1 MLYFL
6 QALKISAL
14 TVNIGLRIISS
25 KLIICTKY
33 YMSKNQNS
41 QNYETDILI
50 VGAGIMG
57 ATLASILKEINANLR
72 VDIIESLN
80 KPALESS
87 YAYNNAGTGHAGYC
101 ELNYTPLLPNN
112 KIDTH
117 KALQINSEFEISLQ
131 YWSYLTKKYR
141 SFKPKK
147 FIKRTPHISLV
158 NGDKNISYLKKRYLA
173 LRSSPLFETIEFS
186 SNSKNIEKWIPLL
199 KSKKLL
205 EKYAATKVEMGTD
218 VNFGE
223 ITYQL
228 ISILKTKKNFCLR
241 TNHKLTDINEN
252 NDGSWSVKLN
262 GGKKI
267 NANFIFIASGGD
279 SLKILQKT
287 KVHEQSG
294 YAGFPVNGQWLIC
307 KNPKVVAM
315 HKAKVYGKAEIGSP
329 PMSAPH
335 LDLRVIDGK
344 DILMFGPFASFTS
357 KFLISG
363 SFFDFIGSIKFHNL
377 KTLLMVFLKEWP
389 LVIYLIKQ
397 SFKNHRSRMNDL
409 KKFYP
414 EANSK
419 DWQLEKAGI
428 RVQIMK
434 QDKKKVPKL
443 EFGTEIIFSQ
453 KNNLAALLGASPGAS
468 ISVKSMIEVTERCL
482 LHKSKS
488 NNWKKKIK
496 KMIPSYEIDL
506 NKNPSLLRKIRSRN
520 QKTLGI
526 NL

>member
-1 MLYFL
+1 ML
-6 QALKISAL
+6 KSN
-14 TVNIGLRIISS
+14 NIPLH
-25 KLIICTKY
+25 
-33 YMSKNQNS
+33 
-41 QNYETDILI
+41 ETDVLI

-57 ATLASILKEINANLR
+57 VTLASILKEVDSNLR
-72 VDIIESLN
+72 VDIVEALN

-87 YAYNNAGTGHAGYC
+87 RAFNNAGTGHAGYC
-101 ELNYTPLLPNN
+101 ELNYTPLLSNN
-112 KIDTH
+112 KIDIQ
-117 KALQINSEFEISLQ
+117 KAIQINTGFEISLQ

-141 SFKPKK
+141 VFSPKK
-147 FIKRTPHISLV
+147 FIKRVPHISLV
-158 NGDKNISYLKKRYLA
+158 NSDKNIAYLKKRYFA
-173 LRSSPLFETIEFS
+173 LKKNPLFKTIEFS
-186 SNSKNIEKWIPLL
+186 SNFKTIEKWIPLFKGK
-199 KSKKLL
+199 KSVK
-205 EKYAATKVEMGTD
+205 KYAATKVEMGTD

-228 ISILKTKKNFCLR
+228 ISILKTKKNFRLR
-241 TNHKLTDINEN
+241 TKHKLTDIKEN
-252 NDGSWSVKLN
+252 NDGTWSVKLN
-262 GGKKI
+262 GNKKI

-363 SFFDFIGSIKFHNL
+363 SFFDLIGSIKFHNL
-377 KTLLMVFLKEWP
+377 KTLLMVFIKEWP

-434 QDKKKVPKL
+434 QDRKKVPKL

-468 ISVKSMIEVTERCL
+468 ISVKSMIEVAERCL
-482 LHKSKS
+482 LNKNKSDD
-488 NNWKKKIK
+488 WKKKIK
-496 KMIPSYEIDL
+496 KMIPSYGIDL

>member
-1 MLYFL
+1 MLKNK
-6 QALKISAL
+6 KIL
-14 TVNIGLRIISS
+14 LH
-25 KLIICTKY
+25 
-33 YMSKNQNS
+33 
-41 QNYETDILI
+41 ETDILI

-57 ATLASILKEINANLR
+57 ATLASILKELDSNLQ
-72 VDIIESLN
+72 VVIVEAL
-80 KPALESS
+80 KTPALESS
-87 YAYNNAGTGHAGYC
+87 DAINNAGTGHAGYC
-101 ELNYTPLLPNN
+101 ELNYTPLLSNN
-112 KIDTH
+112 KIDIN
-117 KALQINSEFEISLQ
+117 KAIQINAGFEMSLQ
-131 YWSYLTKKYR
+131 YWSYLAKKYR
-141 SFKPKK
+141 LFSPKK
-147 FIKRTPHISLV
+147 FIKRVPHITLV
-158 NGDKNISYLKKRYLA
+158 NGDKNIAYLKKRYFA
-173 LRSSPLFETIEFS
+173 LKNHTFFETMEFS
-186 SNSKNIEKWIPLL
+186 SNFKTIEKWIPLF
-199 KSKKLL
+199 KGKKLIK
-205 EKYAATKVEMGTD
+205 KYAATKIESGTD

-223 ITYQL
+223 ITNQL
-228 ISILKTKKNFCLR
+228 ISILKTKKNFRLH
-241 TNHKLTDINEN
+241 TIHKLTGINEN
-252 NDGSWSVKLN
+252 NDGTWSVKLN
-262 GGKKI
+262 GYKKI

-335 LDLRVIDGK
+335 LDFRVINGK
-344 DILMFGPFASFTS
+344 EMLIFGPFASFTS

-414 EANSK
+414 EAKSW
-419 DWQLEKAGI
+419 DWKLEKAGI

-434 QDKKKVPKL
+434 QDKKKVPNL

-453 KNNLAALLGASPGAS
+453 KNNLATLLGASPGAS
-468 ISVKSMIEVTERCL
+468 ISVKSMIEVAERCL
-482 LHKSKS
+482 LNKNKSDD
-488 NNWKKKIK
+488 WKKKIK
-496 KMIPSYEIDL
+496 KMIPSYGIDL